1 MLLGTILDLQLH
13 THADAVEEISDQ
25 SVKEEKMENT
35 LAKLDELWSASS
47 LNLLVYMGYM
57 RDTPHLRRLQR

>member
-35 LAKLDELWSASS
+35 LAKLDELWF
-47 LNLLVYMGYM
+47 VIQQ
-57 RDTPHLRRLQR
+57 LQYYNINSIGLYGM

>member
-47 LNLLVYMGYM
+47 LI
-57 RDTPHLRRLQR
+57 